1 LTSANRPAL
10 TTSRRLRDP
19 FARLEQRTFLLAFLL
34 ILITLAVYNPV
45 KRLPFV
51 NYDDRDYVTRNLQVQ
66 SGLEWDTVQW
76 AFTTLDAANW
86 HPLTWLSHALD
97 YQLFGLN
104 PARHHSTNLLL
115 HAVNVALL
123 FWVLRRAT
131 GYAGRSFMVAALFAL
146 HPINVES
153 VAWVSE
159 RKNLLSML
167 FFLLALGA
175 WRWYAQK
182 PRLDRYVVVAVL
194 FTLGLMAKPQII
206 TLPFVLL
213 LWDYWPLQRMFPP
226 DSSHPEQVLVAPR
239 ESRASLFIPGKSF
252 SWLLLEKLPLL
263 ALSTAS
269 AIITVIAQRAG
280 GAMSGLSYF
289 PRSIRL
295 ENAIVSYVRY
305 LDKTL
310 WPARLANFYPHPQS
324 LLNPW
329 QVLAALALLLAI
341 TALVIAQRRHR
352 YLIVGWLWFLGTM
365 VPMVGIVHVG
375 VQAMADRYAY
385 LPFIGLFLMIGWA
398 VSDWADQR
406 RVTSAWLPVAS
417 IFVLLALAAI
427 THRQIGYWSDS
438 YTLWDHA
445 TQVTSSN
452 WMAED
457 NLGGLLLEQ
466 HDVDAAMPH
475 FYRAAAINPGD
486 PTSNLNVGAYE
497 QQRGNPQKAIE
508 YYQRVLHS
516 PQSPP
521 NVKAMAV
528 SNLEKAYAELGI
540 TAPAQPQ

>member
-1 LTSANRPAL
+1 MDKPRP
-10 TTSRRLRDP
+10 RDP
-19 FARLEQRTFLLAFLL
+19 FAWLEQRTFLLAFFL
-34 ILITLAVYNPV
+34 ILVTLAVYNPA

-76 AFTTLDAANW
+76 AFSTLDAANW

-97 YQLFGLN
+97 CQLFGLN
-104 PARHHSTNLLL
+104 PSRHHSTNLLL
-115 HAVNVALL
+115 HALNAALL

-153 VAWVSE
+153 VAWISE

-175 WRWYAQK
+175 YRWYAEK
-182 PRLDRYVVVAVL
+182 PRLDRYAVVAVL
-194 FTLGLMAKPQII
+194 FALGLMAKPQII

-213 LWDYWPLQRMFPP
+213 LWDYWPLQRMFPRT
-226 DSSHPEQVLVAPR
+226 SSHYPAKPL
-239 ESRASLFIPGKSF
+239 SG
-252 SWLLLEKLPLL
+252 LLLEKLPLL
-263 ALSTAS
+263 ALSVAS
-269 AIITVIAQRAG
+269 AVITVIAQRSG

-295 ENAIVSYVRY
+295 ENAVVSYVRY
-305 LDKTL
+305 LDKAL

-341 TALVIAQRRHR
+341 TALVVAQRQHR
-352 YLIVGWLWFLGTM
+352 YLMVGWLWYLGTM
-365 VPMVGIVHVG
+365 VPMIGIVHVG
-375 VQAMADRYAY
+375 AQGMADRYAY
-385 LPFIGLFLMIGWA
+385 LPFIGLFLMICWA
-398 VSDWADQR
+398 VSELAERR
-406 RVTSAWLPVAS
+406 RVAAVWLPVAS
-417 IFVLLALAAI
+417 VLVLLALAAV

-438 YTLWDHA
+438 HTLWEHA
-445 TQVTSSN
+445 AQVTSGN

-457 NLGGLLLEQ
+457 NLGGLLLEERKVA
-466 HDVDAAMPH
+466 DAMPH
-475 FYRAAAINPGD
+475 FFRAAAINPGD

-497 QQRGNPQKAIE
+497 QGNGNPQKAIE
-508 YYQRVLHS
+508 YYQRVLRS

-521 NVKAMAV
+521 NVKAMAT
-528 SNLEKAYAELGI
+528 SNLERAYAELGI
-540 TAPAQPQ
+540 AGPSPPHQ